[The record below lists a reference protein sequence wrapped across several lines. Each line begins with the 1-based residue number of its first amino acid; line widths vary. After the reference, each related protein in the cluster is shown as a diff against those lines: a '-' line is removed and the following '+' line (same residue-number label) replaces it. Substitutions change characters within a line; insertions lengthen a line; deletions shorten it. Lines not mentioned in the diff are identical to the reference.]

1 VVTLELPYPPTAN
14 TIWRRGRGRTYL
26 NPKYKAWQ
34 AEANGMFMQ
43 QKAAKTVGTPIV
55 GPFEVHL
62 TFSDKKRRKGSDLDN
77 RVKPVLDQMQKLGV
91 IENDSLAEKVTA
103 CWGPVPGVFIR
114 AFKHIGTSSGPKSKA
129 TLLAAG

>member
-1 VVTLELPYPPTAN
+1 MVTIEFPYPPTAN
-14 TIWRRGRGRTYL
+14 TIWRRGKGRTYL

-34 AEANGMFMQ
+34 AEANGMYQ
-43 QKAAKTVGTPIV
+43 EQKAAKTIGTPIQ

-103 CWGPVPGVFIR
+103 TWGPVRGVFVR
-114 AFKHIGTSSGPKSKA
+114 AFKHIATSPGTELKTSP
-129 TLLAAG
+129 

>member
-1 VVTLELPYPPTAN
+1 MVTLELPYPPTAN
-14 TIWRRGRGRTYL
+14 TIWRRGKGRTYL

-34 AEANGMFMQ
+34 NEANGMYQ
-43 QKAAKTVGTPIV
+43 EQKAAKTIGTPIA

-62 TFSDKKRRKGSDLDN
+62 TFSVKKRRKGSDLDN

-91 IENDSLAEKVTA
+91 IENDSLVEKVTA

-114 AFKHIGTSSGPKSKA
+114 AFKHIGTSNGIASKA
-129 TLLAAG
+129 S

>member
-14 TIWRRGRGRTYL
+14 TIWRRGKGRTYL

-34 AEANGMFMQ
+34 NEANGMYQQ
-43 QKAAKTVGTPIV
+43 QKAAKTIGTPIA

-77 RVKPVLDQMQKLGV
+77 RVKPVLDQMQRLGV
-91 IENDSLAEKVTA
+91 IENDSLAERVTA
-103 CWGPVPGVFIR
+103 TWGPVDGVFIR
-114 AFKHIGTSSGPKSKA
+114 AFRFPVTSHGIALKTS
-129 TLLAAG
+129 